1 MKIEACDKRQAWRVV
16 LLDDH
21 PLVRDAYRAL
31 IESEH
36 DLTVLECLETSGELT
51 ATLRQMN
58 VDVVMMDYRLAD
70 DEFDGVP
77 LIQRLR
83 SRFPATRLLV
93 CSASDDA
100 ATVAAVFLAGA
111 QGFLSKAAPL
121 EECAR
126 AIRAVA
132 AGLRYA
138 AGDISPRKL
147 ADAHHLDGT
156 AALPLTSLS
165 PSSLPF
171 GAFPAAAFPA
181 TLPIVTLPAAKLPAA
196 ALPAAALSAPA
207 LPAMTSPS
215 TPLSSV
221 APSSMAFPAGY
232 PTSRFNRAGAEGR
245 MNGFARSERRDDVRA
260 AFSSAS
266 SSLSAVPAT
275 DTDVV
280 LPGGL
285 TIKEFD
291 VLRCTQ
297 QGLTPTAI
305 AAKFKR
311 SVKTVS
317 GHKVAAYRKLAIESD
332 AQLYLRRPR
341 SRDQ

>member
-1 MKIEACDKRQAWRVV
+1 MKNEVCDKRQAWRVV

-21 PLVRDAYRAL
+21 PLVRDAYRIL

-36 DLTVLECLETSGELT
+36 DLTVLGCLTTSGELT
-51 ATLRQMN
+51 AALRQMN
-58 VDVVMMDYRLAD
+58 VDVVLMDYRLAD

-93 CSASDDA
+93 CSALDDA
-100 ATVAAVFLAGA
+100 VTMAAVFLAGA
-111 QGFLSKAAPL
+111 QGFLSKGAPL
-121 EECAR
+121 EECAK

-138 AGDISPRKL
+138 NGDISPRNVTEAPHL
-147 ADAHHLDGT
+147 AQGRG
-156 AALPLTSLS
+156 LPSTR
-165 PSSLPF
+165 PS
-171 GAFPAAAFPA
+171 
-181 TLPIVTLPAAKLPAA
+181 TV
-196 ALPAAALSAPA
+196 LSAAYPA
-207 LPAMTSPS
+207 NTA
-215 TPLSSV
+215 
-221 APSSMAFPAGY
+221 Y
-232 PTSRFNRAGAEGR
+232 PTSRVDRGDGMRLAER
-245 MNGFARSERRDDVRA
+245 TNGFVRSERKDGDVRE
-260 AFSSAS
+260 AFSSATS
-266 SSLSAVPAT
+266 ALSAIPVA
-275 DTDVV
+275 DADVE

-291 VLRCTQ
+291 VLRCTR
-297 QGLTPTAI
+297 QGLSPTAI

-317 GHKVAAYRKLAIESD
+317 GHKVAAYRKIAIERD
-332 AQLYLRRPR
+332 AQLYLSRPR

>member
-1 MKIEACDKRQAWRVV
+1 MPDVEANMKNEACDKRQAWRVV

-21 PLVRDAYRAL
+21 PLVRDAYRLL

-36 DLTVLECLETSGELT
+36 DLTVLGCLTTSGELT
-51 ATLRQMN
+51 AALRQMN
-58 VDVVMMDYRLAD
+58 VDVVLMDYRLAD

-100 ATVAAVFLAGA
+100 VTVAAVFLAGA

-121 EECAR
+121 EECAK

-138 AGDISPRKL
+138 NGDISPRNVTEAPHL
-147 ADAHHLDGT
+147 SQSRGLPSMLPSTAFSAAYPSHAAH
-156 AALPLTSLS
+156 
-165 PSSLPF
+165 
-171 GAFPAAAFPA
+171 PAARVERGGGTRTTERMQDCA
-181 TLPIVTLPAAKLPAA
+181 
-196 ALPAAALSAPA
+196 
-207 LPAMTSPS
+207 
-215 TPLSSV
+215 SSQ
-221 APSSMAFPAGY
+221 
-232 PTSRFNRAGAEGR
+232 
-245 MNGFARSERRDDVRA
+245 RRDDGVRA
-260 AFSSAS
+260 AFSSATS
-266 SSLSAVPAT
+266 ALSAVPAS
-275 DTDVV
+275 DADVV

-291 VLRCTQ
+291 VLRCTR
-297 QGLTPTAI
+297 QGLSPTAI

-317 GHKVAAYRKLAIESD
+317 GHKVAAYRKIAIERD
-332 AQLYLRRPR
+332 AQLYLSRPR